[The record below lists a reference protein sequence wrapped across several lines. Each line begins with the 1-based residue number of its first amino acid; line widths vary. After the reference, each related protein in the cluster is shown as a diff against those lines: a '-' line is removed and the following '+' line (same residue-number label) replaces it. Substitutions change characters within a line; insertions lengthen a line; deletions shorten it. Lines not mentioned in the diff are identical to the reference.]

1 MDGDTDRPRV
11 LAFRIL
17 HVWFVVRAAG
27 LQNNIIHGSEVQT
40 QDE

>member
-17 HVWFVVRAAG
+17 HVWFVVHAAG
-27 LQNNIIHGSEVQT
+27 LWNNIIHGSEVQT
-40 QDE
+40 QDK